1 MLLHTIVAN
10 HLTAFLPDATRLHH
24 AFMPGGGCKGTQCM
38 DAVVGGQLIIEKA
51 LNSHSQGALAQADIE
66 AYYSAVPLGRLGRY
80 LRASSTD

>member
-1 MLLHTIVAN
+1 
-10 HLTAFLPDATRLHH
+10 
-24 AFMPGGGCKGTQCM
+24 M

-51 LNSHSQGALAQADIE
+51 LDSHSQGALAQADIE